1 MNCELSTVSTMEP
14 FSDYQ
19 SYDAVGLAELV
30 RSGEVHPGE
39 LVEAAAQR
47 IEEVNGDIN
56 AVIRPRLTEARI
68 EAEANEPAGPFG
80 GVPILIKDL
89 ITEKGVRVSFG
100 SMLFRDYV
108 ADTTSEFIER
118 VHAAGFIDLGRT
130 NTPEFGLLPVTE
142 PVLYGPTRNPW
153 DLAYSPGGS
162 SGGAAAAVAAGI
174 VPLAQ
179 ASDGAGSIRIPA
191 SNCGLFGLKPSRGR
205 NPRSP
210 AAGPDYL
217 SVELSVSRSVRD
229 SAALLDTVQGAAPG
243 DQYWAPEPEHPFVT
257 DAIRDPDT
265 LQIAFS
271 IYDYRGDR
279 VHPQVEAAIL
289 DTAELLESLGHHVTE
304 DAPLIDGDVMAE
316 AFFEWWAA
324 LASMMFKAVLDVAS
338 ERSSVRRMRT
348 VLGDYRTMQAISKMD
363 EKKTGKPAFEPF
375 TWALAR
381 RAMAQRPADLLAA
394 QATLQG
400 IAHTTG
406 TFLERYDMAL
416 TPVLG
421 SPPLRI
427 GALDQTLPFDDLTE
441 IIAKHV
447 AFTPLANFSGLPAM
461 SVPLSWTPQGLPIGS
476 QFMGR
481 FGDESTLIRLAGQ
494 LERAQPWADKRPSGL
509 WRPES

>member
-1 MNCELSTVSTMEP
+1 MNP
-14 FSDYQ
+14 FTEYS

-39 LVEAAAQR
+39 LVEAAATR
-47 IEEVNGDIN
+47 IDEVNGSIN
-56 AVIRPRLTEARI
+56 AVIRPRLREARN
-68 EAEANEPAGPFG
+68 EADTVAASGPFG

-89 ITEKGVRVSFG
+89 ITEQGEQVSFG

-108 ADTTSEFIER
+108 ADTSSAFIKR
-118 VHAAGFIDLGRT
+118 VKTAGFIDIGRT

-179 ASDGAGSIRIPA
+179 ASDGGGSIRIPA

-210 AAGPDYL
+210 ATGPDYL

-229 SAALLDTVQGAAPG
+229 SAALLDTVHGAAPG
-243 DQYWAPEPEHPFVT
+243 DQYWAPAPEHPYVT
-257 DAIRDPDT
+257 DAIRDPGT
-265 LQIAFS
+265 LQIAYS
-271 IYDYRGDR
+271 VYDYRGDR

-289 DTAELLESLGHHVTE
+289 ETASLLESLGHKVTQ
-304 DAPLIDGDVMAE
+304 DAPLIDGDALAE
-316 AFFEWWAA
+316 AFLEWWAS
-324 LASMMFKAVLDVAS
+324 LASLVFKTVLDVAS
-338 ERSSVRRMRT
+338 EKPSIRRMRT
-348 VLGDYRTMQAISKMD
+348 VLGDYRTMQVISKAD
-363 EKKTGKPAFEPF
+363 ERQTGKSAFEPF
-375 TWALAR
+375 TWTLAR
-381 RAMAQRPADLLAA
+381 RAMARRPADLMAA
-394 QATLQG
+394 QATLQD

-421 SPPLRI
+421 TPPLKI
-427 GALDQTLPFDDLTE
+427 GALDQTLPYDEFSE
-441 IIAKHV
+441 IVLKHV

-461 SVPLSWTPQGLPIGS
+461 SVPLSWSPQGLPIGS
-476 QFMGR
+476 QFLGG

-494 LERAQPWADKRPSGL
+494 LERAKPWADRHPPLS
-509 WRPES
+509 

>member
-1 MNCELSTVSTMEP
+1 MNIFP
-14 FSDYQ
+14 DYQ
-19 SYDAVGLAELV
+19 SYDAVGLAELG
-30 RSGEVHPGE
+30 RSGQVHPGE
-39 LVEAAAQR
+39 LVESAAQR
-47 IEEVNGDIN
+47 MDEVNGAIN
-56 AVIRPRLTEARI
+56 AVIRPRLHEARI
-68 EAEANEPAGPFG
+68 EADTVPASGPFG

-89 ITEKGVRVSFG
+89 ITEEGERVSFG

-108 ADTTSEFIER
+108 ADTSSEFIMR
-118 VHAAGFIDLGRT
+118 VKRAGFIDIGRT

-142 PVLYGPTRNPW
+142 PVLHGPTRNPW
-153 DLAYSPGGS
+153 NLAYSPGGS

-210 AAGPDYL
+210 ATGPDYV

-229 SAALLDTVQGAAPG
+229 SAALLDTVHGAAPG
-243 DQYWAPEPEHPFVT
+243 DQYWAPSPEHPYIT

-265 LQIAFS
+265 LRIAYS

-316 AFFEWWAA
+316 AFSEWWAA

-441 IIAKHV
+441 IILKHV

-494 LERAQPWADKRPSGL
+494 LERARPWAGKRPPL
-509 WRPES
+509 T

>member
-1 MNCELSTVSTMEP
+1 MNP

-30 RSGEVHPGE
+30 RTGEVHPGE

-47 IEEVNGDIN
+47 IDEVNGAIN
-56 AVIRPRLTEARI
+56 AVIRPRLHEARTEAATI
-68 EAEANEPAGPFG
+68 PASGPFG

-89 ITEKGVRVSFG
+89 ITEAGEPVSFG

-108 ADTTSEFIER
+108 ADTSSEFITR
-118 VHAAGFIDLGRT
+118 VKDAGFIDLGRT

-179 ASDGAGSIRIPA
+179 ASDGGGSIRIPA

-210 AAGPDYL
+210 ATGPDYL

-243 DQYWAPEPEHPFVT
+243 DQYWAPAPDHPYVT
-257 DAIRDPDT
+257 DAIKDPDT
-265 LQIAFS
+265 LQIAYS
-271 IYDYRGDR
+271 VYDYRGDR

-289 DTAELLESLGHHVTE
+289 ETAELLESLGHKVTE
-304 DAPLIDGDVMAE
+304 DAPAIDGDAL
-316 AFFEWWAA
+316 ADSFLEWWAA
-324 LASMMFKAVLDVAS
+324 LASMVFETVLDVAS
-338 ERSSVRRMRT
+338 ERPAIRRMRAI
-348 VLGDYRTMQAISKMD
+348 VGDYKTMQAISKAD
-363 EKKTGKPAFEPF
+363 ARQTGKPAFEPF
-375 TWALAR
+375 TWTLAR
-381 RAMAQRPADLLAA
+381 RALTQRPADLMAA
-394 QATLQG
+394 QTTLQN

-406 TFLERYDMAL
+406 TFLEKYDMAL

-421 SPPLRI
+421 TPPLRI
-427 GALDQTLPFDDLTE
+427 GALDQTLPYDDFAE
-441 IIAKHV
+441 IVTRHV
-447 AFTPLANFSGLPAM
+447 AFTPLANISGFPAM

-476 QFMGR
+476 QFLGK

-494 LERAQPWADKRPSGL
+494 LERARPWADRRPPL
-509 WRPES
+509 T